1 MGQPIGRESSM
12 RGRLY
17 GGFSL
22 SREEE
27 SNRNEEDGQECC
39 GPVIESHGNRYL
51 LVSKGVKI

>member
-1 MGQPIGRESSM
+1 M
-12 RGRLY
+12 RGRLN

-39 GPVIESHGNRYL
+39 GPVIESHGNRHL